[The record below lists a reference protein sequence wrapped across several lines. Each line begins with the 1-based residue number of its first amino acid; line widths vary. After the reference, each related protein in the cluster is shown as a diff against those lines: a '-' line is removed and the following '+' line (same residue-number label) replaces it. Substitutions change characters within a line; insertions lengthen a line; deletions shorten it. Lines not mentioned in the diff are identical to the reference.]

1 MLEEKL
7 MQEEMNVAQSIA
19 SETYFQTV
27 FRRFK
32 RHRLGYYSL
41 IFLGI
46 LVFMIILVPLI
57 SPYHPDAIVGSYSQ
71 APSWKHWLG
80 TDQVGRDMFTRLFT
94 GAGVSLLVS
103 VSATVMSTTLGILLG
118 LVSGYFGSWVDQ
130 VVMRVTDVV
139 MSFPYLLLVLVAAAI
154 FGPGLVNMIIILGI
168 VDWPSMA
175 RLVRSNV
182 ISVRE
187 RNYIQ
192 GSKVAGMPNMYIMFR
207 DILPNAM
214 APVLINATS
223 ILALTMLDEAA
234 LSFLAMGVQ
243 PPTASLGNL
252 LNVAQSFSV
261 LRNYIWMW
269 LPPGLMIILLVVS
282 INFVGDA
289 LRDALDPQS
298 KLQM

>member
-1 MLEEKL
+1 M
-7 MQEEMNVAQSIA
+7 
-19 SETYFQTV
+19 
-27 FRRFK
+27 
-32 RHRLGYYSL
+32 
-41 IFLGI
+41 
-46 LVFMIILVPLI
+46 
-57 SPYHPDAIVGSYSQ
+57 
-71 APSWKHWLG
+71 
-80 TDQVGRDMFTRLFT
+80 
-94 GAGVSLLVS
+94 
-103 VSATVMSTTLGILLG
+103 
-118 LVSGYFGSWVDQ
+118 SGYFGSWVDQ